1 MVDTASNGS
10 GGRVKPEDVI
20 STLKDDGDFDRLR
33 RKIIRKLKD
42 NEELRSNIISMVK
55 QSASLSRPGAESMK
69 PHQLSD
75 AIHQEIGDK
84 LMNQVSDSLWNII
97 KSADGMQSEIK
108 ETVQSVYDKLSNPGG
123 KDNGESSSRKDS
135 SPVNKLE
142 SRDATGAFAAS
153 DTLSDE
159 DLNEP
164 IGFALK
170 RSKKNQMNNVD
181 RPSDT
186 LSDEGLNEPIGF
198 ALRRNKKKNQMNNV
212 DRPNRHKRKAIK
224 AKVGESWQLDD
235 LEEPDNLDYDAP
247 PGFSSVLKHKHSGDA
262 SDEDPD
268 VPPGF
273 G

>member
-1 MVDTASNGS
+1 MVDTGSNGS

-42 NEELRSNIISMVK
+42 DEELRSNIISMVK
-55 QSASLSRPGAESMK
+55 QSASLSCPGVESMK
-69 PHQLSD
+69 PRQLSD

-84 LMNQVSDSLWNII
+84 LMNQVSDCLWNII
-97 KSADGMQSEIK
+97 KSADGVQSEIK

-153 DTLSDE
+153 ATLSDE

-164 IGFALK
+164 
-170 RSKKNQMNNVD
+170 
-181 RPSDT
+181 T
-186 LSDEGLNEPIGF
+186 GF
-198 ALRRNKKKNQMNNV
+198 ALRRKKKNKKNQMNNV
-212 DRPNRHKRKAIK
+212 DRPNRRKRKAIK
-224 AKVGESWQLDD
+224 AKVGDSWQLDD
-235 LEEPDNLDYDAP
+235 LEEPDNLDYDVP
-247 PGFSSVLKHKHSGDA
+247 PGFSSVLEHKHSGDA

>member
-1 MVDTASNGS
+1 MLDTGSNGS

-20 STLKDDGDFDRLR
+20 SNLKDDGDFDRLR

-69 PHQLSD
+69 PRQLSD

-84 LMNQVSDSLWNII
+84 LMNQVSDGLWNII
-97 KSADGMQSEIK
+97 KSAEGMQSEIK
-108 ETVQSVYDKLSNPGG
+108 ETVQSVYNKLSSPEG
-123 KDNGESSSRKDS
+123 KDNGEPSSRKDS

-142 SRDATGAFAAS
+142 SCDATGAFAAN

-159 DLNEP
+159 DFNKPL
-164 IGFALK
+164 
-170 RSKKNQMNNVD
+170 
-181 RPSDT
+181 
-186 LSDEGLNEPIGF
+186 GF
-198 ALRRNKKKNQMNNV
+198 ALRRNKKNQMNNV
-212 DRPNRHKRKAIK
+212 DRPNRRKRKAIK
-224 AKVGESWQLDD
+224 AKVGENWQLED

-247 PGFSSVLKHKHSGDA
+247 PGFSSVFKHKHTGDA

>member
-1 MVDTASNGS
+1 MIDTGSNGS
-10 GGRVKPEDVI
+10 GGRVKPEVVI

-33 RKIIRKLKD
+33 RKTIRKLKD
-42 NEELRSNIISMVK
+42 DEELRSNIISMVK
-55 QSASLSRPGAESMK
+55 QSAALSRPGVESMK
-69 PHQLSD
+69 PRQLSD

-84 LMNQVSDSLWNII
+84 LMNQISDGLWNII

-108 ETVQSVYDKLSNPGG
+108 ETVRSVYDKLSNPGG

-135 SPVNKLE
+135 SPGNKLE
-142 SRDATGAFAAS
+142 SRDAAGAFAAS

-164 IGFALK
+164 IGFAL
-170 RSKKNQMNNVD
+170 
-181 RPSDT
+181 
-186 LSDEGLNEPIGF
+186 
-198 ALRRNKKKNQMNNV
+198 RRKKKKNQMNNV
-212 DRPNRHKRKAIK
+212 DRPNRRKRKAIK
-224 AKVGESWQLDD
+224 AKVGDSWQLDE

-247 PGFSSVLKHKHSGDA
+247 PGFSSVLEHKHSGDA
-262 SDEDPD
+262 SYEDPD